1 MKKIT
6 ISLTLFASLMLLLC
20 SPLPAAA
27 SRLEEFVLYPF
38 VQHFNWEE
46 FDSQGGRILEESGP
60 LFGVGTLLR
69 IDLHEGLLMLQAK
82 GELFGGNVDYE
93 GQTQFD
99 PDDPA
104 VSEIP
109 VNTDVDYFGTR
120 IEGDFGL
127 RLGGEAKGSIE
138 PFVGLGYRYWIRD
151 LNDSVAVDRNGDL
164 VGVGGY
170 TEEWQSLYT
179 RWGMRGAYAFDEDF
193 KLFAEVGGK
202 YPLYNENRV
211 DYFSENDVT
220 IKPGEQFSSF
230 AEAGFRL
237 DRFRATVF
245 YEGFKFKRSPLVHAG
260 GGDFLLQPE
269 SKSEIIGISLG
280 YCFQ

>member
-1 MKKIT
+1 MKKEL
-6 ISLTLFASLMLLLC
+6 ISLTLFASLVLLFY

-69 IDLHEGLLMLQAK
+69 VDLRDGLLMLQAK

-99 PDDPA
+99 PDDAA

-120 IEGDFGL
+120 IEGDLGV
-127 RLGGEAKGSIE
+127 RLGEGKGNVE
-138 PFVGLGYRYWIRD
+138 PFIGLGYRYWVRD
-151 LNDSVAVDRNGDL
+151 LNDSVAIDRNGDP

-179 RWGMRGAYAFDEDF
+179 RWGLRAAYAVDEDF
-193 KLFAEVGGK
+193 RLFAEAGGK
-202 YPLYNENRV
+202 YPIYNENTV
-211 DYFSENDVT
+211 DYFSDDDVT
-220 IKPGEQFSSF
+220 IKPGKTFSPF
-230 AEAGFRL
+230 GEIGFRL